1 MFLEQFGQMA
11 ELLLRLPRKA
21 CYDGSTQYEVRSR
34 APDIVGYLADMLSGA
49 MAVHGFQHIRI
60 YMLNGYIYIV
70 DYLRIGYHS
79 IHQLFVYGVGIGIK
93 HTYPVQLIYLC
104 YTPHKL
110 RKHGLAVQ
118 IGSVSRSVL
127 RYQREL
133 LYAAVSQTLCLLH
146 QFFHWNADFTAAYQR
161 YSAVGT
167 AIIAAV
173 SYTKISAI

>member
-1 MFLEQFGQMA
+1 
-11 ELLLRLPRKA
+11 
-21 CYDGSTQYEVRSR
+21 
-34 APDIVGYLADMLSGA
+34 
-49 MAVHGFQHIRI
+49 
-60 YMLNGYIYIV
+60 MLNGYIYIV

-133 LYAAVSQTLCLLH
+133 LYAAVSKTLCLLD
-146 QFFHWNADFTAAYQR
+146 QLFHRDAGLTAAYQR
-161 YSAVGT
+161 YSTVGT
-167 AIIAAV
+167 EIIAAV

>member
-1 MFLEQFGQMA
+1 
-11 ELLLRLPRKA
+11 
-21 CYDGSTQYEVRSR
+21 
-34 APDIVGYLADMLSGA
+34 
-49 MAVHGFQHIRI
+49 
-60 YMLNGYIYIV
+60 MLNGYIYIV

-110 RKHGLAVQ
+110 CKHGLTVQ

-133 LYAAVSQTLCLLH
+133 LYAAVSQILCLLH

>member
-1 MFLEQFGQMA
+1 M
-11 ELLLRLPRKA
+11 
-21 CYDGSTQYEVRSR
+21 
-34 APDIVGYLADMLSGA
+34 
-49 MAVHGFQHIRI
+49 
-60 YMLNGYIYIV
+60 
-70 DYLRIGYHS
+70 
-79 IHQLFVYGVGIGIK
+79 
-93 HTYPVQLIYLC
+93 QLIYLC

-110 RKHGLAVQ
+110 RKHGLTVQ
-118 IGSVSRSVL
+118 IGSVSGGIL

-133 LYAAVSQTLCLLH
+133 LYAAVSKALCLLH